1 MSDQEKK
8 AKMDPMSDESLDKV
22 VGGTE
27 IEFDPEPIEFPPIS
41 TACPKCGYIM
51 MVPTDKDA
59 HNVCP
64 RCGHEFDSKGYMR

>member
-27 IEFDPEPIEFPPIS
+27 IEFDPEPIGFPPIS
-41 TACPKCGYIM
+41 TACPK
-51 MVPTDKDA
+51 
-59 HNVCP
+59 
-64 RCGHEFDSKGYMR
+64 